1 MVSSANV
8 LIFAFSKQLG
18 MSLIYIK
25 NRSGPRVDPCGTP
38 HWIESGFD
46 LAFST
51 STYCVLLSRLKSET
65 LSSNSVGSSLLRL
78 LREGPLD

>member
-1 MVSSANV
+1 MVSSTNV

-18 MSLIYIK
+18 MSYIK
-25 NRSGPRVDPCGTP
+25 NRSGPRVEPCGTP

-51 STYCVLLSRLKSET
+51 STYCVLLSKLKSET

>member
-1 MVSSANV
+1 MSSANV

-25 NRSGPRVDPCGTP
+25 NRSGPRVDPCGT

-46 LAFST
+46 LTFST
-51 STYCVLLSRLKSET
+51 
-65 LSSNSVGSSLLRL
+65 
-78 LREGPLD
+78 